1 MGKIGTRTGRACL
14 FADYGIWATGIAQ
27 ICSISMNRIANM
39 GKVLGPDCSQG
50 KFTSAAIVL
59 RLSNNSHT
67 CKLHS

>member
-1 MGKIGTRTGRACL
+1 MGTRTGHAYL
-14 FADYGIWATGIAQ
+14 YAEYGIWASGIEQ
-27 ICSISMNRIANM
+27 ICSVSMNRIANM
-39 GKVLGPDCSQG
+39 GEGPGSGCSQG